1 MQHVAGAAFRAILQ
15 NIQALE
21 LSFATKA
28 VECFRNAGEGQ
39 LNYDKTM
46 QALGTLDLTDFL
58 GEMREGQGTAAGEVN
73 PGVLLGSGSEYR
85 RLWTLWSENR
95 CADEQCF
102 LFIAWRAH
110 RFSEPSFVK
119 EIAMPLFQIL
129 DHNGDQLIT
138 AEELEEAIMSEDPQ
152 KQLTE
157 EARADAKKLRS
168 ELKELLL
175 YHCDAAAPNESKG
188 VDFPAFLAFICD
200 AQDKCAMRR
209 YTSKG
214 PVECMARYHKGVV
227 FLRPVNVAE
236 CAQPQEQE
244 ELEEL
249 MSSPAVEALREA
261 RASQARAEAA
271 LKEARTA
278 KEAAE
283 EAKKAV
289 AQLATQDER
298 RLERS
303 APSSSAQVAA
313 AAAPAKA
320 SAPVVQ
326 STVSGQSTKP
336 VTTPRQERPPLQI
349 GTIEEAPIVDS
360 PFKDIFSMSPS
371 APSERPGA
379 SRRVVTIKRS
389 EDVPCRMCQ
398 ELIPYDSK
406 FCKFCGAQ
414 QTVERRESALKLKG
428 KASDGTALQS
438 AEPQET
444 VPKFRRAMD
453 ADPDSENLVET
464 VPRPISS
471 RLLQEEQVE
480 ESLPLPREAFCMMC
494 GFEFQSEDANYCSN
508 CGHHRDGGKR
518 RSQDSS
524 PPVLWW
530 NTAEESKSAT
540 PNSSQEQCSPSSNQP
555 PLGRPVSSLQQGK
568 TVTVKRA
575 QLAQA
580 ANSPMSDATTAT
592 TMRAPFEDG
601 SPAAPVAPP
610 EEDKDVAGS
619 RALPFR
625 PSEASLDTAEAVE
638 LHNKER
644 RELESVA
651 TQTNRS
657 PSRNASDPMQGE
669 TVRLAP
675 VAAPV
680 PAPIVCSPP
689 VSTTPGSTLTNP
701 SPQVVAKPFSDADDY
716 EWCEEE
722 ESEEEEEFEDDPV
735 VDPGTSPNPSRQ
747 AQPKA
752 RS

>member
-283 EAKKAV
+283 EAKKGGRPARHPRRE
-289 AQLATQDER
+289 AAGEKRTEFQRSGSSCGSACQGFSTSSTIHGFGAEHQARHNAPAGAT
-298 RLERS
+298 S
-303 APSSSAQVAA
+303 APNRDDRGGADRGFT
-313 AAAPAKA
+313 
-320 SAPVVQ
+320 VQ
-326 STVSGQSTKP
+326 GHLLHVS
-336 VTTPRQERPPLQI
+336 L
-349 GTIEEAPIVDS
+349 S
-360 PFKDIFSMSPS
+360 PFGEAGGQQASGDHQAIRGCSLPHV
-371 APSERPGA
+371 PGA
-379 SRRVVTIKRS
+379 
-389 EDVPCRMCQ
+389 
-398 ELIPYDSK
+398 DS
-406 FCKFCGAQ
+406 
-414 QTVERRESALKLKG
+414 L
-428 KASDGTALQS
+428 
-438 AEPQET
+438 
-444 VPKFRRAMD
+444 
-453 ADPDSENLVET
+453 
-464 VPRPISS
+464 
-471 RLLQEEQVE
+471 
-480 ESLPLPREAFCMMC
+480 
-494 GFEFQSEDANYCSN
+494 
-508 CGHHRDGGKR
+508 
-518 RSQDSS
+518 
-524 PPVLWW
+524 
-530 NTAEESKSAT
+530 
-540 PNSSQEQCSPSSNQP
+540 
-555 PLGRPVSSLQQGK
+555 
-568 TVTVKRA
+568 
-575 QLAQA
+575 
-580 ANSPMSDATTAT
+580 
-592 TMRAPFEDG
+592 
-601 SPAAPVAPP
+601 
-610 EEDKDVAGS
+610 
-619 RALPFR
+619 
-625 PSEASLDTAEAVE
+625 
-638 LHNKER
+638 
-644 RELESVA
+644 
-651 TQTNRS
+651 
-657 PSRNASDPMQGE
+657 
-669 TVRLAP
+669 
-675 VAAPV
+675 
-680 PAPIVCSPP
+680 
-689 VSTTPGSTLTNP
+689 
-701 SPQVVAKPFSDADDY
+701 
-716 EWCEEE
+716 
-722 ESEEEEEFEDDPV
+722 
-735 VDPGTSPNPSRQ
+735 
-747 AQPKA
+747 
-752 RS
+752 